1 MRDFAVR
8 DFDRPLCQAPVSQV
22 AAWETGWIGSLL
34 HFDPPVVPNKNL
46 VPMTVPTRWLVFVV
60 VVGVLCSSVTL
71 AHAQQA
77 TPRKLP
83 ERAVL
88 VPPTISEELA
98 QKAVSL
104 PVRVFPLPKTDAE
117 WKTAQHSLD
126 ADRAHTAR
134 ATATAVGATLQE
146 QSIAGVR
153 CFEITPQT
161 LSAAGANRLLVHVHG
176 GAYVLGSGEGGLL
189 EGILVATAC
198 GTRVISVDYRMPPDH
213 PFPAAVDD
221 AVAVWKDL
229 AARHDRSRM
238 ALFGTSAGG
247 GLAMAT
253 VLFLKEHNL
262 PRPAALFLGTPWTDL
277 TKTGDSYF
285 THAELDNVLGRYE
298 GFLEISARLYAGKTD
313 LKNPLIS
320 PIYGDLG
327 GFPPTILVT
336 GTRDLFL
343 SNTVRA
349 HRKLRAAGV
358 TAELHVCEAQ
368 SHADYLRA
376 YPAPESR
383 EMLEE
388 VARFSDQHLQK

>member
-1 MRDFAVR
+1 MGTGSFHVFSFGAHPLAVLPR
-8 DFDRPLCQAPVSQV
+8 
-22 AAWETGWIGSLL
+22 TLL
-34 HFDPPVVPNKNL
+34 
-46 VPMTVPTRWLVFVV
+46 PMSFPTRWCVLSATVGALFFLV
-60 VVGVLCSSVTL
+60 SV

-77 TPRKLP
+77 LGRKLP
-83 ERAVL
+83 ERTVS
-88 VPPTISEELA
+88 VPPTISKELSE
-98 QKAVSL
+98 KAVSL
-104 PVRVFPLPKTDAE
+104 PVRVFPMPQTDAE
-117 WKTAQHSLD
+117 WKAAQKSLD
-126 ADRAHTAR
+126 TDRAQTAR
-134 ATATAVGATLQE
+134 KAAEAVGAILKE
-146 QSIAGVR
+146 QRIAGVR
-153 CFEITPQT
+153 CFEIIPKTI
-161 LSAAGANRLLVHVHG
+161 SAAGANRLLVHVHG
-176 GAYVLGSGEGGLL
+176 GAYVLGSGAGGTL
-189 EGILVATAC
+189 EAILVATAC
-198 GTRVISVDYRMPPDH
+198 GTRVISIDYRMPPDH

-229 AARHDRSRM
+229 VARHDRARM

-253 VLFLKEHNL
+253 VLSLKEHQL
-262 PRPAALFLGTPWTDL
+262 PLPAALFLGTPWTDL

-298 GFLEISARLYAGKTD
+298 GFLEVSARLYAGKTD
-313 LKNPLIS
+313 LKHPLIS
-320 PIYGDLG
+320 PVYGDLA
-327 GFPPTILVT
+327 GFPPTMLVT

-358 TAELHVCEAQ
+358 TADLHVFEAQ

-388 VARFSDQHLQK
+388 VARFFDQHLQK

>member
-1 MRDFAVR
+1 MSV
-8 DFDRPLCQAPVSQV
+8 Q
-22 AAWETGWIGSLL
+22 
-34 HFDPPVVPNKNL
+34 
-46 VPMTVPTRWLVFVV
+46 TRWFVFSV
-60 VVGVLCSSVTL
+60 VVGALFLSVTG
-71 AHAQQA
+71 AHSQQA
-77 TPRKLP
+77 APRKLP
-83 ERAVL
+83 ERT
-88 VPPTISEELA
+88 VPVPSTISEDLS

-117 WKTAQHSLD
+117 WKAAQQSLD
-126 ADRAHTAR
+126 ADRAQTAR
-134 ATATAVGATLQE
+134 AAAESVGATLKE
-146 QSIAGVR
+146 QTIAGVR
-153 CFEITPQT
+153 CFEITPKT
-161 LSAAGANRLLVHVHG
+161 ISATGANRLLVHVHG
-176 GAYVLGSGEGGLL
+176 GAYVLGSGAGGAL
-189 EGILVATAC
+189 EGILVATAA

-229 AARHDRSRM
+229 VARHDRSRM

-253 VLFLKEHNL
+253 VLSLKEHQL
-262 PRPAALFLGTPWTDL
+262 PLPAALFLGTPWTDL

-298 GFLEISARLYAGKTD
+298 GFLELSARLYAGKTD

-320 PIYGDLG
+320 PAYGDLA
-327 GFPPTILVT
+327 GFPPTLLVT

-358 TAELHVCEAQ
+358 KADLHVFEAQ

-376 YPAPESR
+376 FPAPESR
-383 EMLEE
+383 EMLDE
-388 VARFSDQHLQK
+388 VARFFDQHLAK